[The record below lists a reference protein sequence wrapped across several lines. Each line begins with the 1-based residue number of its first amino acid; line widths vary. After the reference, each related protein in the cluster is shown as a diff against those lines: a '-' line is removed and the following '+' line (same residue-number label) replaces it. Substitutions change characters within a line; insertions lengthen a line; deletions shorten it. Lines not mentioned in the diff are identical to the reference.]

1 MREKL
6 RKSGISPIGYVPWGT
21 HICQFYQTK
30 KDLLDILIPYFKAGL
45 ENNEF
50 CLWVVSEPLETDDAK
65 ETLRI
70 SIPGIDTYLEKGQI
84 EIIHYTD
91 WFTTEGVFDSK
102 KVFNCRVEKL
112 NRALD
117 IGYDGMRLSGNTSW
131 LKKESWNSFIEF
143 KEQTD
148 KSMGYYKLINLC
160 TYPLERHN
168 AAEIIDVVVNHQFAL
183 IKREGKWK
191 SLESAKRKQIE
202 NALRESEK
210 RERARSEEL
219 AAVLDAVPV
228 AVFIGRDLH
237 TLQITGNR
245 LSYEWLKLPMGANFS
260 KSAPEEERPETFTLF
275 KDGVEIPPEK
285 MPSQMAASGMEI
297 NDCEL
302 DIVSTDGRIRHVLG
316 NARPLRNE
324 QGEICGSVSAFI
336 DITERKKAE
345 EALKEANDNLENLV
359 KKRTAELETAYK
371 LLKESEKGLAEA
383 QRMANIGNW
392 EWNILTD
399 EAYWSDELYRIF
411 KRSPQEPAPNYA
423 EYMSYVHPE
432 DRDFVADACKE
443 ALNGKPYSIDHRIIV
458 AGGEELTIH
467 KKSDIIYDEQS
478 KPILIKGI
486 IQDITERKKAEK
498 ALELSE
504 EKYRLLTEQTGQ
516 LVYDYYL
523 ETDTTDWAGN
533 IEELTGFTSDELKTM
548 KLKFWL
554 SLIHPEDL
562 NRYLENFEKH
572 MESGEAYRMEY
583 RFRNNNEEYIFV
595 EDNGICLRDEKGKVN
610 RILGVIK
617 DITLKK
623 KAEIFL
629 AHFETA
635 RKKEIHHRIKNN
647 LQVISSLLD
656 LQSEKFRNRECVQDE
671 EVLKAFRESQDRVT
685 SIALIHEE
693 LHEGRGNDTL
703 NFSPYLEKLVKNL
716 FQTYSLGN
724 ASTGLNIEL
733 EEDIFFDMDVAVPL
747 GIIINELVSNSLKYA
762 FSGKENELIQIKLCR
777 EKFPKKCSNITNYIL
792 TVSDNG
798 IGIPENFNSENSN
811 SLGLQL
817 VMILVDQL
825 EGELELKRDSG
836 TEFVIRF
843 GVAEKQ

>member
-1 MREKL
+1 MR
-6 RKSGISPIGYVPWGT
+6 
-21 HICQFYQTK
+21 
-30 KDLLDILIPYFKAGL
+30 
-45 ENNEF
+45 
-50 CLWVVSEPLETDDAK
+50 
-65 ETLRI
+65 
-70 SIPGIDTYLEKGQI
+70 
-84 EIIHYTD
+84 
-91 WFTTEGVFDSK
+91 
-102 KVFNCRVEKL
+102 
-112 NRALD
+112 
-117 IGYDGMRLSGNTSW
+117 
-131 LKKESWNSFIEF
+131 
-143 KEQTD
+143 
-148 KSMGYYKLINLC
+148 
-160 TYPLERHN
+160 
-168 AAEIIDVVVNHQFAL
+168 
-183 IKREGKWK
+183 
-191 SLESAKRKQIE
+191 

-228 AVFIGRDLH
+228 AVFIGRDPH

-245 LSYEWLKLPMGANFS
+245 LSYEWLKLPVGTNFS

-324 QGEICGSVSAFI
+324 QGEIRGSVSAFI

-359 KKRTAELETAYK
+359 KERTAELETAYK

-443 ALNGKPYSIDHRIIV
+443 ALNGKPYSIDHRIIL

-478 KPILIKGI
+478 KPILMKGI

-533 IEELTGFTSDELKTM
+533 IEELTGFTSDALKSM

-572 MESGEAYRMEY
+572 MESGEAYRIEY
-583 RFRNNNEEYIFV
+583 RFRKNNEEYIFV
-595 EDNGICLRDEKGKVN
+595 EDNGVCLRDEKGKVN

-716 FQTYSLGN
+716 FQTYRLGN

-762 FSGKENELIQIKLCR
+762 FSGKDNELIQIKLCR
-777 EKFPKKCSNITNYIL
+777 EKFPKKCSNITNFVL

-798 IGIPENFNSENSN
+798 IGIPENFNSENSG